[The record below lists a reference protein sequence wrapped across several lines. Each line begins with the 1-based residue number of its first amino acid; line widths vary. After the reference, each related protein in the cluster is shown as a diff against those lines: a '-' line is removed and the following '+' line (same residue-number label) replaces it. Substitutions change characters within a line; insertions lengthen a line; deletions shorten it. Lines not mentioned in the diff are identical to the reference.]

1 METWIDKMKSGENVT
16 SIKKEVEE
24 FKRKCALEKAQAKIS
39 ATLKKQVQVTMPNY
53 ERRHCVVV
61 QKNTMPVSFGET
73 NAKETKKQIDS
84 SSICNKKICK
94 KQKKAKKILKL
105 TKT

>member
-1 METWIDKMKSGENVT
+1 MDSGEKIT

-61 QKNTMPVSFGET
+61 QKNPVPVSFGET
-73 NAKETKKQIDS
+73 KAKETKKQIVS
-84 SSICNKKICK
+84 PSICNKKICK